1 MKFKIILIIFFLLLI
16 NLSCISR
23 KKIINSNCTDYS
35 FYYNYTGNE
44 ALQKIKDI
52 PNLKEIDEHSF
63 NSYLDNGDDFAE
75 IKKDQIVFVPE
86 SEFFQIP
93 DRKGEIPL
101 YVLGYVQNNNI
112 KQYLVFEL
120 HIGQNSSL
128 YIINQVNSKIT
139 SMFLAHSNYNS
150 GYGGENVGT
159 KKISNLIFNVKVFH
173 TYDNDSNGS
182 SSETCDYHLTLSDEG
197 YLSLIP

>member
-1 MKFKIILIIFFLLLI
+1 MKYFFTILLLLLI

-23 KKIINSNCTDYS
+23 KTATTSNCTDYS
-35 FYYNYTGNE
+35 FYYNYTSSE
-44 ALQKIKDI
+44 ALKQIKDI
-52 PNLKEIDEHSF
+52 PNLKEIDEHSL
-63 NSYLDNGDDFAE
+63 NSYLDNGDNFTE

-101 YVLGYVQNNNI
+101 YILGYVQNNHI

-120 HIGQNSSL
+120 NIGQDSSL
-128 YIINQVNSKIT
+128 YIINQVNHKIT
-139 SMFLAHSNYNS
+139 SMFLTHSNYSS

-159 KKISNLIFNVKVFH
+159 KKISDSIFNVKVFH
-173 TYDNDSNGS
+173 SYDTSDSNGN
-182 SSETCDYHLTLSDEG
+182 SSETCHYQLKD
-197 YLSLIP
+197 I